1 MAAEFLGKKK
11 RQNMLELFSS
21 SLRRMQQLRE
31 RGELLQTQ
39 TPSTRYGQD
48 IKWRRG
54 NKIITG
60 VKNLLR
66 G

>member
-31 RGELLQTQ
+31 RGNCCKHKPQA
-39 TPSTRYGQD
+39 QD
-48 IKWRRG
+48 TVR
-54 NKIITG
+54 T
-60 VKNLLR
+60 
-66 G
+66 